1 MIYDRE
7 RQICGTRLRK
17 LEKLWLPG
25 MGQNVSICSAP
36 APEVMQTQIV
46 TCLLY
51 TSDAADDLTCV
62 DLGGP
67 RIIKKKKQ

>member
-36 APEVMQTQIV
+36 APEVIDNGTIRDLQMGG
-46 TCLLY
+46 L
-51 TSDAADDLTCV
+51 AADL
-62 DLGGP
+62 
-67 RIIKKKKQ
+67 

>member
-36 APEVMQTQIV
+36 AD
-46 TCLLY
+46 
-51 TSDAADDLTCV
+51 SDIDLRIDNGTIRDLQMGGLAADL
-62 DLGGP
+62 
-67 RIIKKKKQ
+67 

>member
-25 MGQNVSICSAP
+25 MGQNVFGSCARGD
-36 APEVMQTQIV
+36 ADAD
-46 TCLLY
+46 
-51 TSDAADDLTCV
+51 SDIDLRIDNGTIRDLQMGGLAADL
-62 DLGGP
+62 
-67 RIIKKKKQ
+67 

>member
-25 MGQNVSICSAP
+25 MGQNVSICSGSCARGD
-36 APEVMQTQIV
+36 ADAD
-46 TCLLY
+46 
-51 TSDAADDLTCV
+51 SDIDLRIDNGTIRDLQMGGLAADL
-62 DLGGP
+62 
-67 RIIKKKKQ
+67 